1 MRKDRLSRVSEE
13 LEKNH
18 HIDVVADILLGR
30 PDRVYLY
37 AEKAPLDRMV
47 LNVISG
53 TLARIGF
60 PDADTIA
67 MTDILDH
74 LDLDNC
80 YAAVSGADSYR
91 AYVYSEL
98 SRDNGEPNVTF
109 PIRKDGVRYWLHIL
123 MHPIVKHPEVL
134 SVFITDM
141 TETMIAE
148 ELNFDRSHRDSL
160 TGLFNKY
167 TLDYHYG
174 LRFRFPGF
182 HAMYLDLDD
191 FKSVNDQHGHVQGD
205 AFLRSFADILKSHQR
220 NDSLFYRL
228 GGDEF
233 IGMLFGTET
242 EVRRIADDILART
255 REIRLPGVDRI
266 PSVSIGIIRS
276 DHGDDLIRKAD
287 KVMYDVKNS
296 GKNDVIYTTETAFDA
311 REIKL

>member
-1 MRKDRLSRVSEE
+1 MRQDRLSRVSEE

-18 HIDVVADILLGR
+18 QIDVVADILLGR

-37 AEKAPLDRMV
+37 AEKAPLERMT
-47 LNVISG
+47 LSVISG

-60 PDADTIA
+60 PDADAISIK
-67 MTDILDH
+67 DILAD

-91 AYVYSEL
+91 AYVDNEL

-109 PIRKDGVRYWLHIL
+109 PIRKDGKRYWLHIL
-123 MHPIVKHPEVL
+123 MHPIVKHPDVL